1 MDTAKLFSCGAR
13 LGCIGALGLVA
24 MGCGPTVTVK
34 DDVDIDWDFI
44 ELTGPSDEM
53 HTPYV
58 LGSSM
63 NVYVESTDHNNK
75 MNGWSVESSDPTVF
89 SVQNPQYD
97 SDHRLFVNG
106 YTTGEG
112 FADLTV
118 RDSDH
123 RAVAVHTVEVRLP
136 DRAQIMAHGLLII
149 GQSETAAEVNE
160 VRLLDG
166 GTATFLVQ
174 YFKDNR
180 TLYGNGA
187 LGVDAPADVVATTPR
202 TYLFEARDWLQVTP
216 SQVGTSSLSLK
227 VNGNAFAT
235 VPLTVVDGSEVQ
247 TVHVAGADES
257 HAQKGTWLV
266 ALGQAL
272 DSMSRQIYG
281 VAFAWEVDGQSQ
293 TGWDGDTGDL
303 YRYKFDPA
311 QPKMLAAIYGGVS
324 GVAKIHSS
332 GGYVDSSNNLGCS
345 AAPAAP
351 SLPDWGLVL
360 FALGMAV
367 SRIRGRNGRFR
378 R

>member
-1 MDTAKLFSCGAR
+1 MDTAKLGFVC
-13 LGCIGALGLVA
+13 GALGLVA

-44 ELTGPSDEM
+44 ELTGPSDSM

-58 LGSSM
+58 LGSAM

-75 MNGWSVESSDPTVF
+75 MNGWSVESSDTTVF
-89 SVQNPQYD
+89 TVQNPQYD

-106 YTTGEG
+106 YTVGEG
-112 FADLTV
+112 YADLIV
-118 RDSDH
+118 RDSEH
-123 RAVAVHTVEVRLP
+123 HAVAVHTVEVRLP

-149 GQSETAAEVNE
+149 GQSESAAEVSE

-227 VNGNAFAT
+227 VNGNAFAN
-235 VPLTVVDGSEVQ
+235 VPLTVVDGSQVQ

-257 HAQKGTWLV
+257 HAQKGQWLV

-272 DSMSRQIYG
+272 DGMSRQIYG
-281 VAFAWEVDGQSQ
+281 VAFNWEVDGQSQ

-311 QPKMLAAIYGGVS
+311 LPKMLAAIYGGVS

-332 GGYVDSSNNLGCS
+332 GGYVDSSNVLGCS
-345 AAPAAP
+345 FVQDARPVP
-351 SLPDWGLVL
+351 LWGLVL
-360 FALGMAV
+360 FAMGIAV
-367 SRIRGRNGRFR
+367 VGIRVRKR
-378 R
+378 